1 MDKTAVIVC
10 GSSGKMGQSII
21 SLIEED
27 QYQELIFIG
36 GVDINYSENIT
47 KKPINIKD
55 IEDKKISF
63 GKFITLKEALHFTSS
78 VKNRVIIDFTSRQSS
93 LVHAE
98 EAMLYNVPIV
108 IGSTGFNEEDIA
120 KITGYSKHMPVV
132 LSGNMSLG
140 INVLL
145 NIIYNT
151 SKYLGKDYDCE
162 IIEMHHRHKKD
173 APSGTALMLANAVAE
188 ERKLDLKESAVY
200 GRCGEIG
207 ERFKNEI
214 GISSVRA
221 GDIIGEHKVIFAGND
236 EVIEIT
242 HKAISR
248 NNFARGAIKAALWI
262 KGKKA
267 GFYDMRDV
275 LGLENTHE

>member
-21 SLIEED
+21 SLLKDD
-27 QYQELIFIG
+27 QYQDLILIG
-36 GVDINYSENIT
+36 GVDINNSENIT
-47 KKPINIKD
+47 KESINLKD

-63 GKFITLKEALHFTSS
+63 GKFVTLKEALHFTSS
-78 VKNRVIIDFTSRQSS
+78 VKNKVVIDFTSRQSS
-93 LVHAE
+93 LIHAE
-98 EAMLYNVPIV
+98 EAMLYSVPIV
-108 IGSTGFNEEDIA
+108 IGSTGFNDEDIA
-120 KITGYSKHMPVV
+120 KITGFAKHMPVV

-145 NIIYNT
+145 SAVYDI
-151 SKYLGKDYDCE
+151 SEHLGKDYDCE

-188 ERKLDLKESAVY
+188 AKKLDLKESAVY

-207 ERFKNEI
+207 ERLENEI

-248 NNFARGAIKAALWI
+248 NNFARGAIKAALWL
-262 KGKKA
+262 KDKKM

-275 LGLENTHE
+275 LGLEKRL